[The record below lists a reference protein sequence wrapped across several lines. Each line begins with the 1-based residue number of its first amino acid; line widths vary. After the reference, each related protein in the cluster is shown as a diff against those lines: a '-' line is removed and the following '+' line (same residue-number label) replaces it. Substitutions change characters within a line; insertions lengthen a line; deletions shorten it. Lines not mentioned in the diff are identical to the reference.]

1 MRAAWALLAALLT
14 IVMSGP
20 ARAAGDF
27 LDPEQAFVLSARV
40 LDARKIELDYKA
52 APGYYLY
59 RERFKFASPDAKL
72 GEPQIPPGKK
82 HYDTALEQNVE
93 TYHGDVT
100 VILPIE
106 SAGKSFTLDATHQ
119 GCADKGLCYPPQ
131 PRKLVVTLK
140 AFGADADSVKMVA
153 VADDATPAGASP
165 PITGQAA
172 AGGMS
177 VAPGALPDPLRS
189 VTMAPGVASAAQV
202 DRAPQGAVPTVLA
215 STPASASASPVV
227 PAGASESADSGVSAA
242 LAGGHVWLIILISIG
257 AGLGLAATPCVW
269 PMFPILSSIIAGQA
283 SAVTPRRGLALAAAY
298 SLGMALV
305 YTALGVVAGLV
316 GRGFAGALQDPW
328 VLGTFGALLVVLSLS
343 MFGLYELQLPAALR
357 DRLNA
362 KNEALSGGQIGGVF
376 GMGVLSAL
384 IVSPC
389 VSAPLVGAL
398 VYIGNQHDPVLGGIA
413 LFSIAAGMSIPLL
426 VIGASAGTL
435 LPRSGAWMDQV
446 KRFFGLALLGV
457 ALYLVRTVV
466 PGLFSM
472 LAWAA
477 LGIVT
482 GALLGAFEPVT
493 NKEYEGTARTVK
505 GVGILFVVIGAL
517 ELVGAASGSLDPT
530 QPLARLAQGRGG
542 AVAGP
547 QFDRITSVA
556 ELDKRL
562 QAADRPVLLDFYADW
577 CTSCKEMETQVF
589 TDPAVRAKLDKAV
602 LLRADVTANSA
613 DDLALLKRFH
623 LYGPPQIVVFDAQGH
638 EVEKARVDGYEDAP
652 RFLASLAQ
660 AGL

>member
-1 MRAAWALLAALLT
+1 MRAAWALLAVLLT
-14 IVMSGP
+14 FAISGP

-27 LDPEQAFVLSARV
+27 LDPDQAFTLSVRV
-40 LDARKIELDYKA
+40 LDAKKLELDYKV

-59 RERFKFASPDAKL
+59 RERFKFSSTDAKL
-72 GEPQIPPGKK
+72 GDPQIPPGKK

-93 TYHGDVT
+93 TYHDGVV
-100 VILPIE
+100 VILPIV
-106 SAGKSFTLDATHQ
+106 SAGKSFTLNATHQ

-131 PRKLVVTLK
+131 PRTLAVTMK
-140 AFGADADSVKMVA
+140 GFGADADSVKV
-153 VADDATPAGASP
+153 VTDADAAAPAGVNP
-165 PITGQAA
+165 PAVGQV

-177 VAPGALPDPLRS
+177 VAPGALADPLRS

-202 DRAPQGAVPTVLA
+202 DRAPQGGTPTILA
-215 STPASASASPVV
+215 PAPVAASATV
-227 PAGASESADSGVSAA
+227 PATAPEAADSGVGAA
-242 LAGGHVWLIILISIG
+242 LAGGHLWLIILISIG

-269 PMFPILSSIIAGQA
+269 PMFPILSSIIAGQGN
-283 SAVTPRRGLALAAAY
+283 AVTPRRGLGLAAAY

-316 GRGFAGALQDPW
+316 GRGFAGALQSPW
-328 VLGTFGALLVVLSLS
+328 VLGTFGLLLVVLSLS

-362 KNEALSGGQIGGVF
+362 KNESLSGGQLGGVF

-435 LPRSGAWMDQV
+435 LPRSGAWMDVV

-457 ALYLVRTVV
+457 ALYLVRSIV
-466 PGLFSM
+466 PPFFSM
-472 LAWAA
+472 LAW
-477 LGIVT
+477 
-482 GALLGAFEPVT
+482 GALAIITGVVLGAFEPAT
-493 NKEYEGTARTVK
+493 SKEYEGTARTVK
-505 GVGILFVVIGAL
+505 GVGILFVVVGAL
-517 ELVGAASGSLDPT
+517 ELIGAASGSLDPS
-530 QPLARLAQGRGG
+530 QPLARLAQRGG
-542 AVAGP
+542 ASADAGP
-547 QFDRITSVA
+547 HFDRVSSVA
-556 ELDKRL
+556 ELDQRL
-562 QAADRPVLLDFYADW
+562 QSAGRPVMLDFYADW
-577 CTSCKEMETQVF
+577 CVSCKEMESQTFV
-589 TDPAVRAKLDKAV
+589 DPGVRAKLDKAV

-613 DDLALLKRFH
+613 EDQALLKRFH
-623 LYGPPQIVVFDAQGH
+623 LFGPPGIILFDAQGR
-638 EVEKARVDGYEDAP
+638 EIGSTRIVGFQDAAR
-652 RFLASLAQ
+652 FSTSLAA